1 MKKEVCSVLYY
12 LATVK
17 IIDMLSKGLIEPQLA
32 RVGLS
37 KRTRKCITLGL
48 DVSIILVI
56 LLVLKGRDV

>member
-17 IIDMLSKGLIEPQLA
+17 IIDMLSKGLVEPQLEKF
-32 RVGLS
+32 GLPR
-37 KRTRKCITLGL
+37 RTRKCITLGL

-56 LLVLKGRDV
+56 LLVLKGRSV

>member
-1 MKKEVCSVLYY
+1 MKKEVCDVLYY

-17 IIDMLSKGLIEPQLA
+17 IVDMVSKGVIEPQLISA
-32 RVGLS
+32 GLS

-56 LLVLKGRDV
+56 LIVLKGRHV